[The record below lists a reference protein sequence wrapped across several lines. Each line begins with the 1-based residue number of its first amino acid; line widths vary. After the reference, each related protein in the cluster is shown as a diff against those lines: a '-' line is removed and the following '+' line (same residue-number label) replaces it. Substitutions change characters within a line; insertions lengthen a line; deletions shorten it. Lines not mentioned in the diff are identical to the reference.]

1 MKELIR
7 KILKEEVM
15 KIIITESQYDK
26 LISSLTGEPKR
37 NPSLF
42 SKFKNWISGNSDNEV
57 GEMLLK
63 SIETENYEFVGIDTS
78 YSTYTINFTINDF
91 PFKLIKDN
99 SNKNNK
105 FSLYMPY
112 FKEELKINKNLLMYI
127 FKLMAKR
134 HMNIK
139 DYFDMYLT
147 DMENSL

>member
-1 MKELIR
+1 
-7 KILKEEVM
+7 M
-15 KIIITESQYDK
+15 KIIITEEQYDK
-26 LISSLTGEPKR
+26 LIYSLTGEPKR

-42 SKFKNWISGNSDNEV
+42 SKFKNWLSGNNDNGV
-57 GEMLLK
+57 GKMLLK
-63 SIETENYEFVGIDTS
+63 SVETGNYEFEGIDIL
-78 YSTYTINFTINDF
+78 YYTYTINFTINDF

-105 FSLYMPY
+105 FSLYAPY
-112 FKEELKINKNLLMYI
+112 LKEELKINKNLLMHI
-127 FKLMAKR
+127 FNLMAKR